1 MTAANAAAETFDPAA
16 TMGLSEPAQRWL
28 SHAIAPGTPLWGSVE
43 LTMRGQIKL
52 GRWRSFTA
60 RQVLTP
66 PGGYIWA
73 ATAALAA
80 LYGHLHHRG
89 MAAAAPGAAFRQPQ
103 ALAGLV
109 LEVEPGTQ
117 VRRRP
122 FITGQV
128 SSRQAAMASR
138 SRPAGPGPARSTRSG
153 AAHPARPACSPP

>member
-89 MAAAAPGAAFRQPQ
+89 MAAAAPGASLRRPQP
-103 ALAGLV
+103 LAGLV
-109 LEVEPGTQ
+109 FEDQPGAQ
-117 VRRRP
+117 VRRGP
-122 FITGQV
+122 FICGQR
-128 SSRQAAMASR
+128 S
-138 SRPAGPGPARSTRSG
+138 SRPAAICCSSRSAARRAGSCTLHPIRCSSRSSPGRV
-153 AAHPARPACSPP
+153 